1 MQYLKEWNHPDFMQ
15 FARYLVENGVKMP
28 MLEKIG
34 LFQPGEEP
42 LFVKF
47 VRENRIPTMRGRQAT
62 SISLKD
68 KETRRHLL
76 TALSLY
82 KRVDLAF
89 AAKTNQLPRA
99 LVQAYQKFA
108 LIHNIA
114 ENETKLT
121 LERFI
126 IAVTS
131 EDYSNINI
139 ETCAKCTGKYIRS
152 SFESTKVYGCIDCED
167 RNTPLFTGL
176 LQKKAA

>member
-1 MQYLKEWNHPDFMQ
+1 MQYLKEWNHPDFYEV
-15 FARYLVENGVKMP
+15 ARYLVENGVKMP

-34 LFQPGEEP
+34 LFKSGEKG

-47 VRENRIPTMRGRQAT
+47 VRENGIPTMRGRQAT
-62 SISLKD
+62 SISLND
-68 KETRRHLL
+68 ESTRRHLL
-76 TALSLY
+76 TALCLY
-82 KRVDLAF
+82 KRVDLTF

-139 ETCAKCTGKYIRS
+139 ETCTKCTGKYIRS
-152 SFESTKVYGCIDCED
+152 SFDENKVYGCIDCEK
-167 RNTPLFTGL
+167 RKTPLFTRL
-176 LQKKAA
+176 VKKKAA

>member
-1 MQYLKEWNHPDFMQ
+1 MKEWNHPDFMEV
-15 FARYLVENGVKMP
+15 AKYLVMNGVKMP

-34 LFQPGEEP
+34 LFHPGEDK
-42 LFVKF
+42 LFLKF

-68 KETRRHLL
+68 KTTRRHLL

-82 KRVDLAF
+82 NRVDLAY

-108 LIHNIA
+108 LIHNIEA
-114 ENETKLT
+114 NDTKLT

-126 IAVTS
+126 IAATS
-131 EDYSNINI
+131 EEYSNINI
-139 ETCAKCTGKYIRS
+139 ETCSKCTGKYIRS
-152 SFESTKVYGCIDCED
+152 SFESTKVYGCIDCEE
-167 RNTPLFTGL
+167 RRTPLFTGL
-176 LQKKAA
+176 AQKKAA